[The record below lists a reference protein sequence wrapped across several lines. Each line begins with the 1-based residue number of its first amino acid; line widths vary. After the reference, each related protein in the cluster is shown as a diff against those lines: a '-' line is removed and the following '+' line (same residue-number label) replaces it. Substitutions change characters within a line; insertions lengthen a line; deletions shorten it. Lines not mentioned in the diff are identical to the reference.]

1 VNPSAQAWT
10 PYYAGD
16 RCLILEFGQTI
27 ERSLVDHVVA
37 MNARISAAR
46 IENKL
51 VGIEECVPTFRS
63 LAVIYN
69 PLVVHPNHLIE
80 QLKEL
85 DSTAGDITV
94 ADKKNLVLPVCYG
107 KEFGPDISDVA
118 ALTGLDEDG
127 VIELHQS
134 TEFSVY
140 MLGFLPGFAFLGDTP
155 ATLHLP
161 RRSEPRTRVPAGSVA
176 IAMQLTGIYPWD
188 SPGGWHILGRCPVP
202 LFDGHQKTPTLFTA
216 GDTVRFR
223 VIDLDEYETI
233 IEQRK
238 CGTFDR
244 STLQCDKR

>member
-85 DSTAGDITV
+85 DTMARS
-94 ADKKNLVLPVCYG
+94 
-107 KEFGPDISDVA
+107 
-118 ALTGLDEDG
+118 LD
-127 VIELHQS
+127 
-134 TEFSVY
+134 
-140 MLGFLPGFAFLGDTP
+140 
-155 ATLHLP
+155 
-161 RRSEPRTRVPAGSVA
+161 
-176 IAMQLTGIYPWD
+176 
-188 SPGGWHILGRCPVP
+188 
-202 LFDGHQKTPTLFTA
+202 PTSRMSL
-216 GDTVRFR
+216 
-223 VIDLDEYETI
+223 L
-233 IEQRK
+233 
-238 CGTFDR
+238 
-244 STLQCDKR
+244 